1 MRISVYDDMRAALDS
16 ALAAC
21 AASERRELEL
31 TDQLAA
37 ANALLGETKTLLHRV
52 HGFQIVGMSGERA
65 LGLERDIK
73 AIFPA
78 LHAHLSAQP
87 AAPTDHD
94 RAVEEPE
101 SEWEAEQQFWREHP
115 IDRFDLEE
123 CGSAYSS
130 HRDMQLNETGDWVR
144 AEDHRKTVAELARR
158 EAKR

>member
-31 TDQLAA
+31 TAQLAD

-78 LHAHLSAQP
+78 LHDHLSAQP
-87 AAPTDHD
+87 AASVILEL
-94 RAVEEPE
+94 RA
-101 SEWEAEQQFWREHP
+101 
-115 IDRFDLEE
+115 IN
-123 CGSAYSS
+123 G
-130 HRDMQLNETGDWVR
+130 N
-144 AEDHRKTVAELARR
+144 LAKLVR
-158 EAKR
+158 EAGGSLDARGEYKPEEEKHA